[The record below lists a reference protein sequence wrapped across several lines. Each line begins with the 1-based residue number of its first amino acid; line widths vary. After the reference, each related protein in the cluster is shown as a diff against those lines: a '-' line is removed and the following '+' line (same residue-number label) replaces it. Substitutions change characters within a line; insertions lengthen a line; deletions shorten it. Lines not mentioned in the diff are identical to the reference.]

1 MSQNPLQKYFRQ
13 PKLSVPLPSKGL
25 FAPPD
30 AISGDPNNLEIY
42 AMTGMDEIILKT
54 PDSLFTGES
63 TVRVIQSCCP
73 AIKDA
78 WHVSAIDLDHLLMSI
93 RIATYGN
100 LMTVEHTCSNC
111 GTENEYDI
119 DLRPL
124 IDHFDRS
131 EYKNIVQV
139 NELTVK
145 IRPLFYKEMTEFNLK
160 NFKIQKKLIAAAQNF
175 DDPENQKIVN
185 ESYREIADLQN
196 QMFLKSIE
204 SVTAPDTIVTDQ
216 KFIEEWVKNSE
227 SDLFDGIRKLI
238 DDNKKIWKIPS
249 VGVQCSNCGTSA
261 ELEVTMDQANF
272 FVKKS

>member
-13 PKLSVPLPSKGL
+13 PKLSITLPSRGR

-30 AISGDPNNLEIY
+30 AITGDPNNLSVF
-42 AMTGMDEIILKT
+42 AMTGMDEIVLKT

-73 AIKDA
+73 EIKDA

-100 LMTVEHTCSNC
+100 LMTVEHTCGNC

-124 IDHFDRS
+124 IDHFDRA
-131 EYKNIVQV
+131 EYKNTIEV
-139 NELTVK
+139 NDLTIK
-145 IRPLFYKEMTEFNLK
+145 LRPLFYKEMTEINLE
-160 NFKIQKKLIAAAQNF
+160 NFKIQKRLVAAAQNF
-175 DDPENQKIVN
+175 DQPENQKIVN
-185 ESYREIADLQN
+185 ECYRQIADLQN

-216 KFIEEWVKNSE
+216 KFISEWVQNSE
-227 SDLFDGIRKLI
+227 SELFDGIRKLI
-238 DDNKKIWKIPS
+238 EDNKKVWKIPS
-249 VGVQCSNCGTSA
+249 VNVQCSNCNTPA
-261 ELEVTMDQANF
+261 ELEINMDQANF